1 MGNSVSAAS
10 VCRRFI
16 HFRRRGANRGPVT
29 PLQGC
34 KKVHP
39 PPLLEFEGQ
48 LPPPASIVRPTSREA
63 HSVSGTGSVG
73 PVHPFGTRSAERS
86 RAQNAQESRALQSAE
101 RSRAQND
108 QGRRTLKRTRTQSQN
123 RILIFARVHR
133 PVTSIPQQ
141 SLGYDTRE
149 TGEQTTRS
157 PTSLAICQCRE
168 FLPKVHP
175 FQ

>member
-1 MGNSVSAAS
+1 M
-10 VCRRFI
+10 
-16 HFRRRGANRGPVT
+16 
-29 PLQGC
+29 
-34 KKVHP
+34 KVHP
-39 PPLLEFEGQ
+39 RRCSSSRASYLL
-48 LPPPASIVRPTSREA
+48 PRTSSVPASREA
-63 HSVSGTGSVG
+63 HSVSGAVSVG